1 MPVAGLL
8 LVRFICE
15 FLHSQMCMR
24 SYITRVLA
32 RAIIKKITLHYLEIP
47 IYVSTHGSCI
57 FYLSRPCCTFS
68 NQFNLVARRSVT
80 LEARKNQWLPSGC
93 IEFFST
99 FGVQLQVV
107 AATN

>member
-8 LVRFICE
+8 LLRFICE
-15 FLHSQMCMR
+15 FLHSQMC
-24 SYITRVLA
+24 IRVLA
-32 RAIIKKITLHYLEIP
+32 RAIIKKIPLHYREIP
-47 IYVSTHGSCI
+47 IYVSMHGSCI
-57 FYLSRPCCTFS
+57 FYLSRPCWTFS
-68 NQFNLVARRSVT
+68 NQFNLVARSSVT

-99 FGVQLQVV
+99 FGDQLQAV